1 MNLSNS
7 RVSAADGDSEFNR
20 PDRVFFRS
28 ERLHYSYALLL
39 EELGARIKKL
49 RKERGL
55 TLRDMVVQHGFHLTH
70 WQAFERGKRG
80 MALPSLLR
88 IAEVLDVT
96 LCDLLD
102 GLGEAPK
109 PPAE

>member
-1 MNLSNS
+1 M
-7 RVSAADGDSEFNR
+7 
-20 PDRVFFRS
+20 
-28 ERLHYSYALLL
+28 HYSYELLL

-49 RKERGL
+49 RKERGF
-55 TLRDMVVQHGFHLTH
+55 TLRDMVVKHGFHLTH

-80 MALPSLLR
+80 LSLPSLLR

-96 LCDLLD
+96 LSELLD

-109 PPAE
+109 APREAPQVAAAPIDT